1 MKNPVGAAEA
11 AWGKAMPD
19 WVRVLAQACARS
31 SQSEVADALGRSDGA
46 ISQVL
51 NNKYAADTKRIE
63 ERVRGL
69 YLDGKVACPALGEIP
84 TIKCQD
90 WRDQSRTYEPG
101 SPLRARMYRAC
112 HACPRFQKK
121 AEE

>member
-1 MKNPVGAAEA
+1 MKNALAIAEA
-11 AWGKAMPD
+11 AWGEAIPD
-19 WVRVLAQACARS
+19 WVRVMAQACARS
-31 SQSEVADALGRSDGA
+31 SQADVATALGRSGGA

-51 NNKYAADTKRIE
+51 NNKYGADTARIE

-84 TIKCQD
+84 TIRCQD
-90 WRDQSRTYEPG
+90 WRDLSRTPVAG
-101 SPLRARMYRAC
+101 SPLRGRMYRAC
-112 HACPRFQKK
+112 GKCPRNRKE